1 MIMRK
6 ENTLMKIFRMLGR
19 NIRDAFRSVF
29 RNFSLSIASISCIT
43 ITLIIVAISIMA
55 TFNVNNFTKL
65 IREDV
70 TMVVYIEKTAPAE
83 NLEGIEQAIERN
95 ENVLTCVKKD
105 KEQVKLEMSESH
117 ELFNNIMSEW
127 TPEENP
133 LKDTFLV
140 TVKDIEQINKT
151 ATQITNIEGVDFVDY
166 GQKMVESLITVFK
179 AVQKASIIVVLALI
193 VVTVFLIMNTIKL
206 TIFSRKREISIM
218 RLVGASNLSIKTPFV
233 IEGMVL
239 GMIGS
244 IIPIVIVLYGY
255 LAFYNHFNGQLFS
268 PLIKLIAPEPFIYI
282 ASVIVLMIGMVVG
295 MIGSYRAVKKY
306 LKV

>member
-1 MIMRK
+1 MRK
-6 ENTLMKIFRMLGR
+6 ESMLMKIFRMLGR
-19 NIRDAFRSVF
+19 NFRDAFRSVF

-43 ITLIIVAISIMA
+43 ITLVIVAFSVMT

-70 TMVVYIEKTAPAE
+70 TMVVYVEKDTPTE
-83 NLEGIEQAIERN
+83 YLEGIEQAINRT
-95 ENVLTCVKKD
+95 ENVLTVTPKTKEEVK
-105 KEQVKLEMSESH
+105 EEMQESY

-127 TPEENP
+127 TEEENP
-133 LKDTFLV
+133 LKDTFQV
-140 TVKDIEQINKT
+140 TVKDIENIKET
-151 ATQITNIEGVDFVDY
+151 ALKIENIDGIDFVDY
-166 GQKMVESLITVFK
+166 GEKMVESLISVFK
-179 AVQKASIIVVLALI
+179 AIQKASIVVVIALI

-218 RLVGASNLSIKTPFV
+218 RLVGASNFSIKTPFV

-244 IIPIVIVLYGY
+244 VIPILIILYGY
-255 LAFYNHFNGQLFS
+255 FAFYKKFDGQLFS
-268 PLIKLIAPEPFIYI
+268 PLIKLIQPEPFIYI
-282 ASVIVLMIGMVVG
+282 ASGIVLAIGMVVG

>member
-1 MIMRK
+1 
-6 ENTLMKIFRMLGR
+6 MKIFRMLGR

-29 RNFSLSIASISCIT
+29 RNFSLSFASISCIT

-55 TFNVNNFTKL
+55 TFNVNNFAKL

-70 TMVVYIEKTAPAE
+70 TMVVYVEKGTPSE
-83 NLEGIEQAIERN
+83 NLEGIEQAIERI
-95 ENVLTCVKKD
+95 ENVLTCTKKD

-117 ELFNNIMSEW
+117 ELFNNIMSDW

-140 TVKDIEQINKT
+140 TVKDIEEINTT
-151 ATQITNIEGVDFVDY
+151 ATEITNIEGVDFVDY

-179 AVQKASIIVVLALI
+179 TIQKGSIIVVLALI

-218 RLVGASNLSIKTPFV
+218 RLVGASNFSIKTPFV

-244 IIPIVIVLYGY
+244 IIPIIIVLYGY
-255 LAFYNHFNGQLFS
+255 LAFYNHFDGQLFS

-282 ASVIVLMIGMVVG
+282 ASLIVLVIGMVVG
-295 MIGSYRAVKKY
+295 MIGSHRAVKKY

>member
-1 MIMRK
+1 MRK

-70 TMVVYIEKTAPAE
+70 TMVVYIEKTTPAE

>member
-1 MIMRK
+1 
-6 ENTLMKIFRMLGR
+6 MKIFRMLGR

-29 RNFSLSIASISCIT
+29 RNFSLSVASISCIT

-70 TMVVYIEKTAPAE
+70 TMVVYVEKEVPSE

-95 ENVLTCVKKD
+95 ENVLTIKKKD
-105 KEQVKLEMSESH
+105 KEEVKKEMSESH

-127 TPEENP
+127 TEEENP

-140 TVKDIEQINKT
+140 TVKDIEEINKT
-151 ATQITNIEGVDFVDY
+151 ATEITNIEGIDYVDY

-193 VVTVFLIMNTIKL
+193 IVTVFLIMNTIKL

-244 IIPIVIVLYGY
+244 IIPIIITLYGY

-282 ASVIVLMIGMVVG
+282 ASLIVLVIGMTVG

>member
-1 MIMRK
+1 
-6 ENTLMKIFRMLGR
+6 MKIFRMLGR

-70 TMVVYIEKTAPAE
+70 TMVVYVEKGTSSE
-83 NLEGIEQAIERN
+83 NLEGIEQAIERI
-95 ENVLTCVKKD
+95 ENVHTCTKKD

-117 ELFNNIMSEW
+117 ELFNNIMSDW

-140 TVKDIEQINKT
+140 TVEDIEQINTT
-151 ATQITNIEGVDFVDY
+151 ATQITNIEGIDFVDY

-179 AVQKASIIVVLALI
+179 AVQKASVIVVLALI
-193 VVTVFLIMNTIKL
+193 IVTVFLIMNTIKL

-218 RLVGASNLSIKTPFV
+218 RLVGASNFSIKTPFV

-244 IIPIVIVLYGY
+244 IIPIIIVLYGY

-282 ASVIVLMIGMVVG
+282 ASAIVLMIGMVVG

>member
-1 MIMRK
+1 
-6 ENTLMKIFRMLGR
+6 MKIFRMLGR

-29 RNFSLSIASISCIT
+29 RNFSLSFASISCIT

-70 TMVVYIEKTAPAE
+70 TMVVYIEKGTPSE
-83 NLEGIEQAIERN
+83 NLEGIEQAIERI
-95 ENVLTCVKKD
+95 ENVLTCTKKD

-117 ELFNNIMSEW
+117 ELFNNIMSDW

-140 TVKDIEQINKT
+140 TVKDIEEINAT
-151 ATQITNIEGVDFVDY
+151 ATQITNIEGIDFVDY

-193 VVTVFLIMNTIKL
+193 LVTVFLIMNTIKL

-218 RLVGASNLSIKTPFV
+218 RLVGASNFSIKTPFV

-244 IIPIVIVLYGY
+244 IIPIIIVLYGY
-255 LAFYNHFNGQLFS
+255 LAFYNHFDGQLFS

-282 ASVIVLMIGMVVG
+282 ASLIVLVIGMVVG
-295 MIGSYRAVKKY
+295 MIGSHRAVKKY

>member
-1 MIMRK
+1 
-6 ENTLMKIFRMLGR
+6 MKIFRMLGR

-29 RNFSLSIASISCIT
+29 RNFSLSFASISCIT

-70 TMVVYIEKTAPAE
+70 TMVVYIEKGTPSE
-83 NLEGIEQAIERN
+83 NLEGIEQAIERI
-95 ENVLTCVKKD
+95 ENVLTCTKKD

-117 ELFNNIMSEW
+117 ELFNNIMSDW

-140 TVKDIEQINKT
+140 TVRDIEEINTT
-151 ATQITNIEGVDFVDY
+151 ATQITNIEGIDFVDY

-193 VVTVFLIMNTIKL
+193 LVTVFLIMNTIKL

-218 RLVGASNLSIKTPFV
+218 RLVGASNFSIKTPFV

-244 IIPIVIVLYGY
+244 IIPIIIVLYGY
-255 LAFYNHFNGQLFS
+255 LAFYNHFDGQLFS
-268 PLIKLIAPEPFIYI
+268 PLVKLIAPEPFIYI
-282 ASVIVLMIGMVVG
+282 ASLIVLVIGMVVG
-295 MIGSYRAVKKY
+295 MIGSHRAVKKY

>member
-1 MIMRK
+1 
-6 ENTLMKIFRMLGR
+6 MKIFRMLGR

-29 RNFSLSIASISCIT
+29 RNFSLSVASISCIT

-70 TMVVYIEKTAPAE
+70 TMVVYVEKGTPSE
-83 NLEGIEQAIERN
+83 NLEGIEQGIERI
-95 ENVLTCVKKD
+95 ENVLTCTKKD

-117 ELFNNIMSEW
+117 ELFNNIMSDW

-140 TVKDIEQINKT
+140 TVQDIEQINTT
-151 ATQITNIEGVDFVDY
+151 ATQITNIEGIDFVDY

-179 AVQKASIIVVLALI
+179 TVQKASIIVVLALI
-193 VVTVFLIMNTIKL
+193 IVTVFLIMNTIKL

-218 RLVGASNLSIKTPFV
+218 RLVGASNFSIKTPFV

-244 IIPIVIVLYGY
+244 IIPIFIVLYGY
-255 LAFYNHFNGQLFS
+255 LAFYNHFDGQLFS

-282 ASVIVLMIGMVVG
+282 ASAIVLMIGMVVG